1 MNRQQLIED
10 NMNLVY
16 FVLHKYYPTFVG
28 DEDIVQTG
36 MVALCKAANTWDEE
50 KGAFSTYAVLCIQN
64 GIRHY
69 FRDNKK
75 HKNILSLDYEV
86 RGKDGEPKEFGD
98 LLVGEE
104 DVDYVNVEDVY
115 NNLSSKDKEIFNLR
129 CAGMNNTDIGKYL
142 GCSHQ
147 AIQQRVRKI
156 RKIWRKVNG
165 DSN

>member
-16 FVLHKYYPTFVG
+16 FVLHKYYPTFVM
-28 DEDIVQTG
+28 DEDVIQTG
-36 MVALCKAANTWDEE
+36 MVGLCKAGSTWDEE
-50 KGAFSTYAVLCIQN
+50 KGVFSTYAVQCIQN
-64 GIRHY
+64 LINNY

-75 HKNILSLDYEV
+75 HKNLLSLDYQV
-86 RGKDGEPKEFGD
+86 RGKDGESTSFGD
-98 LLVGEE
+98 LQVGEE

-115 NNLSSKDKEIFNLR
+115 NKLSPKDKMIFDMR
-129 CAGMNNTDIGKYL
+129 SAGLTNDDIGKYL
-142 GCSHQ
+142 GCSGS